1 MMIKTGIPGKDEYIE
16 FTSSLLP
23 EKSKGKSF
31 AKYPFFSDTHAYPK
45 LKLKNSTYEDILEF
59 FFNKEEF
66 TKIIRNK
73 TQKNL
78 PKVSRQKIKIDNFEL
93 TLRLLFPT
101 TYPLVGNIDNS
112 VEYIIPTKKI
122 FTMKGSDVFSIL
134 PIRFQRK
141 YSYLNIDSTTY
152 TITKTVWNND
162 VMNHPVYS
170 QFIQSYREFD
180 NWKSDPSLNVFQDKK
195 SFQDNMDII
204 LSYVFD
210 AVQKSEEDPLFK
222 KMYDDPTKAP
232 YYSSSSSKRLDEN
245 TLAIQNFDNTIDE
258 LIRKD
263 ETALSAD
270 IIQYENDYGRLYI
283 DLSNNLSLAIST
295 TIPTTTPT
303 TPTTPATLATLA
315 ISTFS
320 SKLLD
325 DIKSKHD
332 SVGNVTT
339 KDYDTFKSVIDKN
352 IDDLKSI
359 DKTKKTQISEKVNEI
374 ISILKLLQK
383 NKQDKSNLK
392 LKKTNTTSD
401 YYKYLIKHHDEKV
414 IKEKKEEFLH
424 GEGKDYKYKSN
435 LINLLGK
442 LAAVKKENYQNV
454 SPDLLNLIDYLKTN
468 VTDFNIKRRVST
480 FINDLNIKFLS
491 NPDYKTELEKIQ
503 SLYVEFY
510 NLALVIDGLKGR
522 KIDNQIWRDAIFK
535 MMNGTLEENYFNNK
549 IWEPLQD
556 CYHLEDDN
564 PDSNKKKSGKKCDPD
579 VITVGL
585 DIIPSS
591 SKEDANTNANT
602 NTNTNA
608 NAKPNAKGVRKT
620 TIPTIEVY
628 LQMDMIEGK
637 IDDTNVNK
645 IKCSYEDAFLGSMF
659 HDLINTGKQ
668 INTFPSEQVYFSAN
682 KLLVDTASPTTTT
695 TTTPAKVGG
704 KTRKHKLKMK
714 KRRRYTKKN
723 K

>member
-1 MMIKTGIPGKDEYIE
+1 MSNSNSMIGIKQLQMMIKTGIPGKDEYIE

-78 PKVSRQKIKIDNFEL
+78 PKVSQQKIKIDNFEL

-180 NWKSDPSLNVFQDKK
+180 NWKSDPSLNVFQDRK
-195 SFQDNMDII
+195 SFEDNMDII

-263 ETALSAD
+263 ETALNAD
-270 IIQYENDYGRLYI
+270 IIKYEDNYSRLYI
-283 DLSNNLSLAIST
+283 DLSNNLSPTTPAIST
-295 TIPTTTPT
+295 TTPT
-303 TPTTPATLATLA
+303 PTIPPTF
-315 ISTFS
+315 ISD
-320 SKLLD
+320 LLKN
-325 DIKSKHD
+325 IKSKHD
-332 SVGNVTT
+332 SVGNVTM
-339 KDYDTFKSVIDKN
+339 KEYDTFKSDIDT
-352 IDDLKSI
+352 SI
-359 DKTKKTQISEKVNEI
+359 DKLPSSIDKAKKIKISETVNEI

-401 YYKYLIKHHDEKV
+401 YYKYLIRHDEKV
-414 IKEKKEEFLH
+414 VKDIKEEFLH
-424 GEGKDYKYKSN
+424 GKGKDYKYKSN

-591 SKEDANTNANT
+591 SKEDANTNANV
-602 NTNTNA
+602 NT
-608 NAKPNAKGVRKT
+608 KPNAKGVRKT

-628 LQMDMIEGK
+628 LQMDIIEGK

-682 KLLVDTASPTTTT
+682 KLLLDNPATAT

-714 KRRRYTKKN
+714 KRRRHTKKN